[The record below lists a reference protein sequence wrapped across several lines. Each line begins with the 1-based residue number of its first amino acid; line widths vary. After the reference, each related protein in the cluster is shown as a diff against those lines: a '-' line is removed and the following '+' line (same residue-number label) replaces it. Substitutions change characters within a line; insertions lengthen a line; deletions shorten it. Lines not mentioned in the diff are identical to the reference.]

1 MGSSWRQTTGSV
13 TPTNSL
19 KITAKQKCKSSN
31 IINEGFYVSG
41 TSLDHNV
48 TPAWTE
54 AWEEQSWLSVTVIND
69 LAHPPHV
76 GGSSLITTS
85 VPARNVSNLWLLFP
99 VRLHMNVSM
108 EQNNEM
114 ICVVVVWL
122 VCFVLP
128 PHMICCHS
136 DTV

>member
-1 MGSSWRQTTGSV
+1 MWTGSV

-31 IINEGFYVSG
+31 IINEGFYFSG

-85 VPARNVSNLWLLFP
+85 VPASNVSNLWLP
-99 VRLHMNVSM
+99 VSCAAAQFITSHERIDGA
-108 EQNNEM
+108 E
-114 ICVVVVWL
+114 
-122 VCFVLP
+122 
-128 PHMICCHS
+128 
-136 DTV
+136 